1 MKPDRLCAFTDGVIA
16 IVITIMVLELPLP
29 GEAGMRAL
37 RPVLPLFGI
46 YALSFAKVGIYWV
59 NHHHL
64 LCAARKVDGRVLLA
78 NLFQLFWLSLIP
90 WVMRWIGEAGLTRD
104 TVLAFGAVML
114 MSALGFALLRSALL
128 AANADDSPIVRASS
142 HGRKGQIT
150 LISYVVALPL
160 AFASPLASIIIY
172 VIVALM
178 WLIPDKRFE
187 GLAE

>member
-1 MKPDRLCAFTDGVIA
+1 MKPERVCAFTDGVIA
-16 IVITIMVLELPLP
+16 IIITIMVLELPVPHEP
-29 GEAGMRAL
+29 GMAAL
-37 RPVLPLFGI
+37 RPVLPLFAI
-46 YALSFAKVGIYWV
+46 YALSFTKVGIYWT

-78 NLFQLFWLSLIP
+78 NLFQLFWLSLVP

-104 TVLAFGAVML
+104 TVLAFGAIML
-114 MSALGFALLRSALL
+114 MSALGFAWLRSALL
-128 AANADDSPIVRASS
+128 AANDDDAPIVKATA

-150 LISYVVALPL
+150 LISYLAALPIT
-160 AFASPLASIIIY
+160 FVSPGASIAIY

-187 GLAE
+187 QVD